1 MKKSDRIK
9 IFEKYGG
16 KCAYCGCDLTKS
28 WHADHIQPIV
38 RDSKWDRKR
47 GKFVNSGTC
56 RNPENEILENYNPA
70 CQSCNIQKNSFT
82 VEQFRENIRK
92 FVNSLNEYSTQ
103 YKFAKRYGL
112 IVETCIPIQFYFEKI
127 HNFGEKFVQNSK

>member
-1 MKKSDRIK
+1 MRKSDRIK

-47 GKFVNSGTC
+47 GRFVNGGTC
-56 RNPENEILENYNPA
+56 RNPENEILQNYNPS
-70 CQSCNIQKNSFT
+70 CSSCNIQKNSFT
-82 VEQFRENIRK
+82 LEQFRSNIQG
-92 FVNSLNEYSTQ
+92 FLNSLNQYSTQ
-103 YKFAKRYGL
+103 YKFVKRYGL
-112 IVETCIPIQFYFEKI
+112 VTETQNEVKFFFETFSDEIQHKD
-127 HNFGEKFVQNSK
+127 

>member
-38 RDSKWDRKR
+38 RDSKWDRKK

-56 RNPENEILENYNPA
+56 RYPENEILENYNPA
-70 CQSCNIQKNSFT
+70 CSSCNIQKNSFT
-82 VEQFRENIRK
+82 LEQFRSNIQG
-92 FVNSLNEYSTQ
+92 FLNSLNLYSTQ
-103 YKFAKRYGL
+103 YKFVKKYGL
-112 IVETCIPIQFYFEKI
+112 VTETKMQVKFFFET
-127 HNFGEKFVQNSK
+127 FSGEVQSKD

>member
-38 RDSKWDRKR
+38 RDSKWDRKK

-56 RNPENEILENYNPA
+56 RYPENEILENFNPA
-70 CQSCNIQKNSFT
+70 CSSCNIQKNSFT
-82 VEQFRENIRK
+82 LEQFRSNIQG
-92 FVNSLNEYSTQ
+92 FLNSLNQYSTQ
-103 YKFAKRYGL
+103 YKFIKRYGL
-112 IVETCIPIQFYFEKI
+112 IEETGRELKFFFENFKI
-127 HNFGEKFVQNSK
+127 DEK